1 MGEINAIQISV
12 GALGGV
18 LGTLLFFSFFALMK
32 HRVAAKKH
40 KATDLTTKSIGLIM
54 SETNGQFTS
63 YRLGDLNFQ
72 QFEMKVRELVGQ
84 LNEEVNENLAILD
97 SSYVSILAR
106 YSEDKTESLLA
117 IREAISGSPMHQQ
130 PVTQSVVQ
138 ESPVFQNEQ
147 EPMET
152 FAPLAQQ
159 EAPQTVPAAQEEH
172 VDEFADFAQSIEA
185 TAAESHALFDGGE
198 ATIVTEQP
206 VQQQQYQQP
215 VQQQAQQQQQ
225 FQQPVQ
231 QQMQQPVHQQSV
243 QQQPVQQQQMQQPV
257 HQQQFQQPA
266 QQPTQQQMQPPVQQ
280 QATNM
285 DVDATQEFS
294 VNDIMN
300 NTGTHPQQG
309 SENNMVSGDDVADKL
324 DALFG

>member
-12 GALGGV
+12 GVLGGV
-18 LGTLLFFSFFALMK
+18 LGTLLFFSFVALVR

-40 KATDLTTKSIGLIM
+40 KAADLTTKSIGLIM

-117 IREAISGSPMHQQ
+117 IREAISSSPAQLQQ
-130 PVTQSVVQ
+130 PVQPVASEPT
-138 ESPVFQNEQ
+138 VFQNMQ
-147 EPMET
+147 ETTDT
-152 FAPLAQQ
+152 FAPSPTPQQ
-159 EAPQTVPAAQEEH
+159 VATPVQDEH
-172 VDEFADFAQSIEA
+172 VDEFTDFAQSIEA

-206 VQQQQYQQP
+206 VQQQQFQQQQPAQQQQFQQQP
-215 VQQQAQQQQQ
+215 VQQQQFQQQPAQQQQFQQQPTQQQQ

-231 QQMQQPVHQQSV
+231 QQ
-243 QQQPVQQQQMQQPV
+243 
-257 HQQQFQQPA
+257 
-266 QQPTQQQMQPPVQQ
+266 QQPT
-280 QATNM
+280 NM
-285 DVDATQEFS
+285 DIDATQEFS
-294 VNDIMN
+294 MNDIMKN
-300 NTGTHPQQG
+300 AGTHPQQN
-309 SENNMVSGDDVADKL
+309 SSNNMVSGDDVADKL
-324 DALFG
+324 DSLFG